1 MNHYDY
7 MSLAMQEA
15 KKALISREIPIG
27 AIIVLHDSVIAAAHN
42 QCENRSDPTAHAEIL
57 AIKKASAILGNW
69 RLTGCSLYVTIEPCP
84 MCAGAIVMSRISRV
98 VYGSTDTKAGACES
112 LFNITGCPALNH
124 QPEMRSGVLA
134 EECSEIIKCFFRA
147 RRKSKGAPS

>member
-1 MNHYDY
+1 MGFESNRLSITHW
-7 MSLAMQEA
+7 AEA
-15 KKALISREIPIG
+15 DRPREKLERLGAGAL
-27 AIIVLHDSVIAAAHN
+27 
-42 QCENRSDPTAHAEIL
+42 SDAELL
-57 AIKKASAILGNW
+57 AIQRACQHLGRW
-69 RLTGCSLYVTIEPCP
+69 RLTGMTLYVTIEPCP

-112 LFNITGCPALNH
+112 LFNITECPALNH

-134 EECSEIIKCFFRA
+134 EECSEIIKRFFRA

>member
-84 MCAGAIVMSRISRV
+84 MCAGAAVN
-98 VYGSTDTKAGACES
+98 AH
-112 LFNITGCPALNH
+112 LF
-124 QPEMRSGVLA
+124 S
-134 EECSEIIKCFFRA
+134 IIY
-147 RRKSKGAPS
+147 GAPNPRYGGIDSKFRIVQNPFNHAVSVIRGVCQSECQQLMDEFFDDKRHLSM

>member
-1 MNHYDY
+1 MGFESNRLSITHW
-7 MSLAMQEA
+7 AEA
-15 KKALISREIPIG
+15 DRPREKLERLGAGAL
-27 AIIVLHDSVIAAAHN
+27 
-42 QCENRSDPTAHAEIL
+42 SDAELL
-57 AIKKASAILGNW
+57 AIQHACQHLGRW
-69 RLTGCSLYVTIEPCP
+69 RLTGMTLYVTIEPCP

-112 LFNITGCPALNH
+112 LFNITECPALNH

-134 EECSEIIKCFFRA
+134 EECSEIIKRFFRA